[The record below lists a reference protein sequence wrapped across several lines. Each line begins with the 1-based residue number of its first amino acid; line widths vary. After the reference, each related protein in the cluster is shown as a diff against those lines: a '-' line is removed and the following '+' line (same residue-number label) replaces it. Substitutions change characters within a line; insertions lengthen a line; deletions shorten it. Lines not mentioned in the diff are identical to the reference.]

1 MMSENNPTLRLE
13 VDNPIQPLLFQPIT
27 FRGLALRNR
36 VVVSPMAMYSANEGQ
51 IGDFHLVHLGRFAL
65 GGAGLVFMEATAVNA
80 AGRITS
86 GCAGLW
92 DGPQVDALRRITSFL
107 HAHGAA
113 AGIQLV
119 HSGFKGSSQKPWEG
133 GGPLAKGAWQTVSPS
148 EEPFDNGWPAPHAL
162 DEEEIQLLIED
173 FRTAAQRA
181 AWAGFDVI
189 ELHCAHGYLLHAF
202 LSPLSNRRTDQ
213 YGGSLENRMRFP
225 LEVAQAIREVWPKDQ
240 PVFVRISAVDG
251 VNIGWSIEDSV
262 TFAQKLKVIGI
273 DAIDCSSGGLRI
285 DRSRQVPARSPGF
298 QVPYAAR
305 IRRDADIP
313 VIAVGLIRDAN
324 QAETI
329 LTEGHADLVALAR
342 EMLFNPNWAAQ
353 AAVELMGH
361 SGWELWPQQFRYWLQ
376 RRTRQLAKN

>member
-1 MMSENNPTLRLE
+1 
-13 VDNPIQPLLFQPIT
+13 
-27 FRGLALRNR
+27 
-36 VVVSPMAMYSANEGQ
+36 
-51 IGDFHLVHLGRFAL
+51 
-65 GGAGLVFMEATAVNA
+65 
-80 AGRITS
+80 
-86 GCAGLW
+86 
-92 DGPQVDALRRITSFL
+92 
-107 HAHGAA
+107 
-113 AGIQLV
+113 
-119 HSGFKGSSQKPWEG
+119 
-133 GGPLAKGAWQTVSPS
+133 
-148 EEPFDNGWPAPHAL
+148 
-162 DEEEIQLLIED
+162 
-173 FRTAAQRA
+173 
-181 AWAGFDVI
+181 
-189 ELHCAHGYLLHAF
+189 
-202 LSPLSNRRTDQ
+202 
-213 YGGSLENRMRFP
+213 MRFP

-285 DRSRQVPARSPGF
+285 DRSRQVPSRSPGF

-376 RRTRQLAKN
+376 RRVRQLAKN